1 MLQAGGGLGEGA
13 SIKTNALRSWER
25 RRETRSLGSPFAN
38 KTHAHS
44 NMLWKD
50 ATYWD
55 EMHFFKS
62 FNYLKS
68 SLSDRGSQN
77 GNVC

>member
-1 MLQAGGGLGEGA
+1 MGGRLNEGE
-13 SIKTNALRSWER
+13 SIKTNALNWNWER
-25 RRETRSLGSPFAN
+25 QETRSLRSPFAS
-38 KTHAHS
+38 KTHTHS

-62 FNYLKS
+62 LNYLKL
-68 SLSDRGSQN
+68 SLSDRGSRN
-77 GNVC
+77 GNVY